1 MTTVLAIDAA
11 WTATEPSGVALV
23 SSTASRWRCV
33 AVTASY
39 DAFIGLAAGLP
50 SSWTGSFTGQAP
62 DVSRLLSAAR
72 RLAGAPIELVTI
84 DMPIAIVP
92 ITGRRAADD
101 VVSKTFG
108 GRACSAHTP
117 NSIRPGPLGATL
129 SQGLVAAGFPI
140 ATTTTVAAA
149 PQHLL
154 EVYPHPALLSLLRRG
169 YRVPYK
175 VSKARRYW
183 PSLPPAQ
190 RIHSLLLELGAI
202 HGALSAVFGPLGIP
216 LPPAASVRTLSE
228 LKRYEDA
235 LDALVCAWVG
245 VRYLEGA
252 TVALGDG
259 TAAIWCPLDV
269 VSSPTCRVSD
279 ARARQ

>member
-1 MTTVLAIDAA
+1 MTAVLAIDAA

-33 AVTASY
+33 AATASY

-50 SSWTGSFTGQAP
+50 SSWTASFTGQAP
-62 DVSRLLSAAR
+62 DVSRLLSAAQH
-72 RLAGAPIELVTI
+72 LVGAPVDLVAI
-84 DMPIAIVP
+84 DMPIATVP
-92 ITGRRAADD
+92 ITGRRAADNAI
-101 VVSKTFG
+101 SKTFG
-108 GRACSAHTP
+108 GRGCSAHTP

-129 SQGLVAAGFPI
+129 SEGFVAAGFPI

-154 EVYPHPALLSLLRRG
+154 EVYPHPALLSLLRRD

-175 VSKARRYW
+175 MSKTLCYW
-183 PSLPPAQ
+183 PALSLEQ
-190 RIHSLLLELGAI
+190 RIHSLLTEFGVI
-202 HGALSAVFGPLGIP
+202 HDALCAVFGSLGVP
-216 LPPAASVRTLSE
+216 LPPAGSVRTLSE

-245 VRYLEGA
+245 VRYLQGG

-259 TAAIWCPLDV
+259 TAAIWCPHDV
-269 VSSPTCRVSD
+269 ISSPTRRGERSGT
-279 ARARQ
+279 